1 MTHDPAEDEEE
12 YPMLPLHWER
22 FNSFIEDALKVDPNA
37 KILVHCHAGLNR
49 SGVLA
54 AAHLMTN
61 EKIPVIDAV
70 KRLRRVRGNLA
81 LCNEGFQRQVRE
93 NGWLGVWLGVAATKA
108 YINLSVCFASR
119 FATLHS
125 SQLIELA
132 HSKELLGESPDINPA
147 AYMMSDKYK
156 MKKKLV
162 KPIRAFDKLT
172 S

>member
-1 MTHDPAEDEEE
+1 MSPHATNADVDYKGSSIAMTHDPAEDEEE

-81 LCNEGFQRQVRE
+81 LCNEGFQRQ
-93 NGWLGVWLGVAATKA
+93 
-108 YINLSVCFASR
+108 
-119 FATLHS
+119 
-125 SQLIELA
+125 LIELA